1 MVLLIGKKPL
11 YFFIPQWSIR
21 LTNLR
26 FQVSFNR
33 LTFGNSM
40 RLKFSIT
47 QKLFLSYSL
56 LILMSLLIG
65 AYSITR
71 INAIKI
77 MSGQIINNSIPRIY
91 ISEKMIECVMA
102 QKIVVK
108 RFFVLKN
115 DVNREQFNS
124 RSEEFKKYLFEISG
138 KETHEAIL
146 PISKVYGDYLA
157 LFSRVVA
164 ESENSHPLS
173 PQNEKSLD
181 RIAESLIRS
190 IQALKVDFMGG
201 EKERLVTIDSFNQRS
216 FYLLVVLSGSA
227 LFLGVSFAF
236 WVTSYFSKTI
246 EKIKETTLMISK
258 GKYENFPILTT
269 EDEVGEL
276 AESFKAMGKRLKELE
291 ALNLD
296 ANPLTRLPGNLAIEK
311 ELLKKIQSRGPL
323 AFCLLDLDNF
333 KAFGDT
339 YGYAKG
345 SEVLTVV
352 AGILRKV
359 VQPIGQKE
367 DFIGHI
373 GGDDFVLITE
383 PVRIHLLCQRIISE
397 FDQTIP
403 FYYDEADRKKGYII
417 AKDRKD
423 VEQKF
428 PLMTIS
434 IAVVTNEKK
443 KFRTADKIAEQAAQL
458 KHYAK
463 TFPKSI
469 YVIDQRRS

>member
-1 MVLLIGKKPL
+1 M
-11 YFFIPQWSIR
+11 
-21 LTNLR
+21 R
-26 FQVSFNR
+26 FKV
-33 LTFGNSM
+33 
-40 RLKFSIT
+40 SIT

-71 INAIKI
+71 INALKM
-77 MSGQIINNSIPRIY
+77 MSGQIIDNSIPRIY
-91 ISEKMIECVMA
+91 ISEKMIECVVA
-102 QKIVVK
+102 QQIVVK

-115 DVNREQFNS
+115 DSNREQFVS
-124 RSEEFKKYLFEISG
+124 RGEEFKKYLLEISG
-138 KETHEAIL
+138 NETIEAIL
-146 PISKVYGDYLA
+146 PISKSYGNYLA
-157 LFSRVVA
+157 LFANVVA
-164 ESENSHPLS
+164 ESEQGHLLS
-173 PQNEKSLD
+173 PQSQKSLD
-181 RIAESLIRS
+181 RNADSLVRLIKG
-190 IQALKVDFMGG
+190 LKVDLMNG
-201 EKERLVTIDSFNQRS
+201 EKERLVSINSFNQRS
-216 FYLLVVLSGSA
+216 LYLLVVLSCSA

-246 EKIKETTLMISK
+246 EKIKETTKMISK
-258 GKYENFPILTT
+258 GKYENFPILTS

-276 AESFKAMGKRLKELE
+276 AESFKAMGKRLRELE

-311 ELLKKIQSRGPL
+311 ELLRKIQSRGPL

-352 AGILRKV
+352 AGILQKV
-359 VQPIGQKE
+359 IQSIGEKE

-373 GGDDFVLITE
+373 GGDDFVMITE
-383 PVRIHLLCQRIISE
+383 PRRIHLLCQRIISE
-397 FDQTIP
+397 FDQIIP
-403 FYYDEADRKKGYII
+403 SYYDETDRKKGYIL
-417 AKDRKD
+417 AKDRKE

-443 KFRTADKIAEQAAQL
+443 KFQTADKIAEQAAQL

>member
-1 MVLLIGKKPL
+1 
-11 YFFIPQWSIR
+11 
-21 LTNLR
+21 
-26 FQVSFNR
+26 
-33 LTFGNSM
+33 M
-40 RLKFSIT
+40 RLKASIT

-65 AYSITR
+65 AYSINR
-71 INAIKI
+71 INELKI

-102 QKIVVK
+102 QQIVVK
-108 RFFVLKN
+108 RFFVIQN
-115 DVNREQFNS
+115 EANREQFIS
-124 RSEEFKKYLFEISG
+124 RGEEFKKFMLEISG
-138 KETHEAIL
+138 NETNEAIQ
-146 PISKVYGDYLA
+146 PISKSYGHYLA
-157 LFSRVVA
+157 LFFKVAA
-164 ESENSHPLS
+164 ESESGQPLS
-173 PQNEKSLD
+173 QQSQKNLD
-181 RIAESLIRS
+181 HSAEGLIRS
-190 IQALKVDFMGG
+190 IKALKADLMEG
-201 EKERLVTIDSFNQRS
+201 EKERLVSIDSFNQRS
-216 FYLLVVLSGSA
+216 FSLLLVLSCSA
-227 LFLGVSFAF
+227 LFLGVSFSF

-246 EKIKETTLMISK
+246 GKIKETTLMISK
-258 GKYENFPILTT
+258 GKYDNFPILTS

-276 AESFKAMGKRLKELE
+276 AESFKAMGTRLKELE

-311 ELLKKIQSRGPL
+311 VLLRKIQGRGPL

-352 AGILRKV
+352 AGILQKV
-359 VQPIGQKE
+359 IQSVGE
-367 DFIGHI
+367 EDDFIGHI
-373 GGDDFVLITE
+373 GGDDFVMITD
-383 PVRIHLLCQRIISE
+383 PRRIHLLCQRIISE

-403 FYYDEADRKKGYII
+403 SYYEEEDRKKGYII
-417 AKDRKD
+417 AKDRQD

-443 KFRTADKIAEQAAQL
+443 KFLTADKIAEQAAQL